1 MSNAE
6 HYGTLKY
13 YEEMF
18 ADILADIA
26 TGSQVEDAETAK
38 NILLAFKNAIEGWI
52 DYHQQSADTYKQL
65 LADYLAE

>member
-1 MSNAE
+1 MSDTE
-6 HYGTLKY
+6 QYGTLKF
-13 YEEMF
+13 YEEAF

-26 TGSQVEDAETAK
+26 TGSQAEDDETAK